1 MEKTSNDTY
10 YSLFCKWQGSG
21 MSKAAFAAS
30 EGISRFSFY
39 YWCKK
44 FGGESVSAE
53 RDSGFTRI
61 SVSGMD
67 SLSVSARITYPN
79 GVSVELF
86 GSADVERIKALV
98 F

>member
-1 MEKTSNDTY
+1 MEKTSNDAY

-21 MSKAAFAAS
+21 MSKSAFAAS
-30 EGISRFSFY
+30 EGISSFSFY

-44 FGGESVSAE
+44 FGGESVSVE
-53 RDSGFTRI
+53 RDSGFTQV
-61 SVSGMD
+61 SVSGTD

-79 GVSVELF
+79 GVSIELF
-86 GSADVERIKALV
+86 GSVDTQLIKSLV